1 MSLALP
7 HPRRS
12 RSLRARLVLLPFLWA
27 ALSLV
32 LVPAL
37 SGCGGGKSGNARKR
51 PAKAASKAPEPD
63 EPLTLEDEP
72 EEIPY
77 SYSPLGKRDPFEN
90 TLANRTVVAPP
101 DQRKG
106 PLQSYD
112 LDALRLRFTITGT
125 SAPQAMIVT
134 PNNKAYMVG
143 IGDFVGKNWGK
154 VSHIGREEI
163 IVTETIVDPIT
174 NGVFPVN
181 LTMRMPKTAA
191 EIRAEQVLDMAVEGE
206 ESLP

>member
-1 MSLALP
+1 MMSLGFSDF
-7 HPRRS
+7 RRS
-12 RSLRARLVLLPFLWA
+12 PAATVRLFLLPLLCV
-27 ALSLV
+27 ALVST
-32 LVPAL
+32 A
-37 SGCGGGKSGNARKR
+37 CGGGSSKGRKR
-51 PAKAASKAPEPD
+51 PAKASAAKTLPPD
-63 EPLTLEDEP
+63 EPLMLEDEP

-90 TLANRTVVAPP
+90 VVTGRSVVVPP

-106 PLQSYD
+106 PLQDHD

-125 SAPQAMIVT
+125 SSPQAMIVT
-134 PNNKAYMVG
+134 PGNRAYMVG

-191 EIRAEQVLDMAVEGE
+191 EIRAEQTLDMVVEGE
-206 ESLP
+206 DSLP